1 MLLAALTSYSLRT
14 YQEAADLPVAVF
26 PVVFMNDPGHHTNSL
41 NQHFPEK
48 ERTGGT
54 STAFYKNIAQ
64 ISFKTKSYAIENEDH
79 SSGK

>member
-1 MLLAALTSYSLRT
+1 MLHHFHPFLYS
-14 YQEAADLPVAVF
+14 
-26 PVVFMNDPGHHTNSL
+26 
-41 NQHFPEK
+41 EK

-54 STAFYKNIAQ
+54 STAFYKIIAQ